1 MFIVINDEVLQHQND
16 TYYCVFDYG
25 SATQNNPK
33 KTPKKTKFTSA
44 VFMQWLFYW
53 INIYVRF

>member
-44 VFMQWLFYW
+44 VFMQ
-53 INIYVRF
+53 